1 MRCITSSQSLGKLG
15 INTRFLQQIRPLIIK
30 YSDLLQ
36 RSSFLIYLGQRRTLR
51 SSYSRSVAS
60 IFLASLFS
68 LQAFLISSSRGFF
81 LGSRSI
87 TIIKSLILQSQD
99 SLSSSS
105 RIVGSTFF
113 GSKII
118 RSQYYR
124 RLLLALAG
132 ITPRRRLRASRI
144 IALVLGLQVIIKLN
158 QERNLAQRTQRQFSY
173 FIIIKVQ
180 RFLQSVII
188 LNSYLVPYSLGYYS
202 SSALIITRSSLLYIL
217 QLYLGAKY
225 LVEKNATSLSLLLLL
240 A

>member
-1 MRCITSSQSLGKLG
+1 M
-15 INTRFLQQIRPLIIK
+15 
-30 YSDLLQ
+30 
-36 RSSFLIYLGQRRTLR
+36 
-51 SSYSRSVAS
+51 
-60 IFLASLFS
+60 
-68 LQAFLISSSRGFF
+68 
-81 LGSRSI
+81 
-87 TIIKSLILQSQD
+87 LQSQD

-105 RIVGSTFF
+105 RIVGLTFF
-113 GSKII
+113 SSKTT
-118 RSQYYR
+118 RSQYR
-124 RLLLALAG
+124 RRSLLALAG
-132 ITPRRRLRASRI
+132 ITPRRRLRVSRI

-188 LNSYLVPYSLGYYS
+188 LNSYLVPYSSGHYF

-225 LVEKNATSLSLLLLL
+225 LVEKNATGLSLLLLL